1 MRTTPRIL
9 IQLVP
14 SRWQQRVSN
23 CCALLI
29 GVAIT
34 LILHDLALI
43 QTWFLSAALA
53 AIASL
58 VFALLARQ
66 QNVNLGTDRLRLILA
81 QDKQLWI
88 GQESAPPADLALPEL
103 SKLQR
108 YLGLIWLSNSNGAQ
122 ALIWPDSISADE
134 HRLLRVWLGIHAH
147 RKS

>member
-1 MRTTPRIL
+1 MKAAPRIL
-9 IQLVP
+9 IQLAH
-14 SRWQQRVSN
+14 SRWQQRLSI
-23 CCALLI
+23 CCALFLGI
-29 GVAIT
+29 AIT

-43 QTWFLSAALA
+43 RSWFLSAISA
-53 AIASL
+53 AIVSVA
-58 VFALLARQ
+58 FALLARH
-66 QNVNLGTDRLRLILA
+66 QNARLGTDKLRLILA

-108 YLGLIWLSNSNGAQ
+108 YLGLIWLSNSSGEQ

-134 HRLLRVWLGIHAH
+134 HRQLRVWLAIHAH